1 MMKYILR
8 CEKQHEFESWFSDSK
23 EFDNLKRKNYL
34 ECIFCKSTKIEKS
47 IMAPKV
53 LNVKIKKN
61 GNLPSKEQY
70 KEFKENLLKARNF
83 VEKNF
88 EFVGDQLAKEVKN
101 IYYNK
106 NKKKNIYGTATEK
119 EKKELKDEG
128 IDLFSIPWVDKD
140 N

>member
-1 MMKYILR
+1 MKYILR

-53 LNVKIKKN
+53 LNAKIKKN

-119 EKKELKDEG
+119 EKKELKNEG

>member
-1 MMKYILR
+1 
-8 CEKQHEFESWFSDSK
+8 
-23 EFDNLKRKNYL
+23 
-34 ECIFCKSTKIEKS
+34 
-47 IMAPKV
+47 MAPKV